1 MMKVVGC
8 AGKDKETVRFS
19 AKKKKKLSF
28 TLPLMRCNTFL
39 KHPSQEQLRRGLTKT
54 HDPEKYSDCIKLFKG
69 V

>member
-39 KHPSQEQLRRGLTKT
+39 THPS
-54 HDPEKYSDCIKLFKG
+54 EKRSDKNP
-69 V
+69 